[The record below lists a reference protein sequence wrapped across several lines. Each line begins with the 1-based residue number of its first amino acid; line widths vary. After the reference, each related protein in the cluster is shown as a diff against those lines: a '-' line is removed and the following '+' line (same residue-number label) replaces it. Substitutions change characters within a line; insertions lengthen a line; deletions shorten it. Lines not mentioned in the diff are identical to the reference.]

1 MTDIKALLC
10 AAKDCTRP
18 HTPVNGCEFCHN
30 KGVPILPVRYA
41 AYPTASV
48 RPPAMMP
55 RVPTAPTPEGY
66 PALDAH
72 HYTLRLLRPG
82 YLYLF
87 DERFSRLAG
96 WRVTEDAKY
105 QSYAIADTD
114 ANGVPADVRRAHR
127 VDESPRFTCKIADH
141 HVPASLIHWPAKG
154 TTTVWLYFSELP
166 IPTGTLRT
174 LTGNAAWRTAHM
186 QPITLTAPSGPH
198 IFPPSRIPE
207 LLAEHHNHDPHT
219 YAPHA
224 YVRDNVLGTRIGDT
238 FANYLSERQAKTGE
252 QGVMVAL
259 KDDLGVLETLN
270 HDRHQPEQVFNATVG
285 HAPDKDAFQCTA
297 AELEV
302 RRKLQSYNVF
312 NMLLNQKRHEG
323 EAEQQRYTHLHAT
336 PEGRQTLAQERMT
349 QTLADSSTP
358 LAGVMTHRHLED
370 ADQHAELVGQQTRTR
385 LREVE
390 NNFHEYVNIPDL
402 QAFKTRF
409 EAAVKTRD
417 QQLAAFDRDYTEW
430 LIQRT
435 PALKQALGWMKDCP
449 VSAIFLMPI
458 MLRGLLGNVMTE
470 HSHRLWHDHLL
481 KPDASS
487 LLVSTLGLQDP
498 VMVKQLTEKL
508 TADESNFIDS
518 LLTGKNLI
526 KLNKFVG
533 KVGIQLIQE
542 TALALLSR
550 PLSVVKEG
558 ARASLE
564 EMHTQWKPL
573 LARFNNV
580 YRYLNGQ
587 GVLQVVE
594 LSMPASDHYNF
605 IRSLPK
611 QFSTYFEPG
620 RMRALS
626 TYQDNEGYRAVTR
639 HQPYDRAAPKA
650 DEPTVRMYL
659 MVEQADLKALKQ
671 FEHGGE
677 CLCTASIVA
686 TGESFPLHA
695 ETGRKLQM
703 AFANVT
709 RKDLEKLGSGI
720 VGLYFAYTSL
730 SEAVKKANDNI
741 EDLTGLV
748 SSLLGATKA
757 VTGIVDTTRKGFT
770 ASADVSELRLLA
782 DTHWCKQIGHASN
795 LLGLVTAGFELIHAA
810 QAARDGEPDRV
821 VRWMWVGGGVS
832 VVLAVMAF
840 MPQTAGLGLL
850 IGAVTIVLGALFTVL
865 TAQALSLAQR
875 LWVHRGV
882 FGLHHHR
889 FHDSEAFGATS
900 NTGALIYLDR
910 MTNALQIRHP
920 FGGEKPFGLAPE
932 ALKAYHEKALNE
944 ETDALAML
952 VRGITLEI
960 DVSPGMKNVDRYFP
974 EWRGAQKAD
983 APAESNATAHIKLSV
998 PAKVDGYIRLELKSN
1013 RQIRESNLEED
1024 VTFSIEYKKEG
1035 SNITITNNANKK
1047 RISPQFARV
1056 GDMFVLKDSI
1066 DVDHQ
1071 GYNLLFSLSSIEEK
1085 YIVVAQDRSAF
1096 NG

>member
-1 MTDIKALLC
+1 MTDIQTLLC
-10 AAKDCTRP
+10 IAEDCTRP
-18 HTPVNGCEFCHN
+18 HSPVNGCEFCHN

-41 AYPTASV
+41 AYPTAPV
-48 RPPAMMP
+48 RPPAMMMP
-55 RVPTAPTPEGY
+55 KAPTAPTPEGY

-105 QSYAIADTD
+105 QSYAIAETD

-154 TTTVWLYFSELP
+154 TTTVWLYYSELP

-174 LTGNAAWRTAHM
+174 LTGNAAWRSAHM

-207 LLAEHHNHDPHT
+207 LLAEHHNHDSHT

-238 FANYLSERQAKTGE
+238 FANYLSERQARTGE

-312 NMLLNQKRHEG
+312 NMLM
-323 EAEQQRYTHLHAT
+323 QQIADRAQTETAGYQATHT
-336 PEGRQTLAQERMT
+336 RTQGRTTVGGVVSA
-349 QTLADSSTP
+349 P
-358 LAGVMTHRHLED
+358 AGSAVSGVTRVMTPDEKRLSAAQGVEK
-370 ADQHAELVGQQTRTR
+370 AQQK
-385 LREVE
+385 LRD
-390 NNFHEYVNIPDL
+390 NFHEYVNVADF
-402 QAFKTRF
+402 QAFKMRF

-417 QQLAAFDRDYTEW
+417 QQLAAFDKDYTEW

-470 HSHRLWHDHLL
+470 YSHRLWHDHLL
-481 KPDASS
+481 KPEASS

-498 VMVKQLTEKL
+498 AMVKQLTEKL
-508 TADESNFIDS
+508 TADESHFIDS
-518 LLTGKNLI
+518 LLTAKNLI
-526 KLNKFVG
+526 KLNKELNKFVG

-626 TYQDNEGYRAVTR
+626 TYQDNEGYRSVTR

-677 CLCTASIVA
+677 RLCTASVVA

-730 SEAVKKANDNI
+730 SEAVNKANDTI

-782 DTHWCKQIGHASN
+782 DTHWCKQIGQASN

-910 MTNALQIRHP
+910 MTNALQIQHP

-960 DVSPGMKNVDRYFP
+960 DVSPGMGNVDRYFP
-974 EWRGAQKAD
+974 EYRRAQQAD
-983 APAESNATAHIKLSV
+983 APAENKAMAYITLSV
-998 PAKVDGYIRLELKSN
+998 PAKVDGFIKLELISNEELSGDNFEEINSPLKLRYKKLGEEIILVEGALGGSKNQEFKRNGDVFVLRLNRECNKKHYRLE
-1013 RQIRESNLEED
+1013 
-1024 VTFSIEYKKEG
+1024 
-1035 SNITITNNANKK
+1035 
-1047 RISPQFARV
+1047 
-1056 GDMFVLKDSI
+1056 
-1066 DVDHQ
+1066 
-1071 GYNLLFSLSSIEEK
+1071 FSLSTIGEEF
-1085 YIVVAQDRSAF
+1085 IPVAKDSASF
-1096 NG
+1096 EG